1 MIFRLTLKLSKKV
14 GFTSLPALPSD
25 KNLNPLMDWN
35 ANLFTVQRTQYIIL
49 TNTASLYSMVMHGRG
64 ITSDRL
70 FIRDTLSYMKEFMTI
85 DGNKSIFEKFI
96 EPEGEN
102 IFFSKIIDRRVA
114 GSMNDLIFQAK
125 FHLIEGHKSPLDV
138 SFLLNESPMSYL
150 SYSRPKIEF
159 QKLHFEDGVSSGNG
173 QKENNVIH
181 INFVRPPTT
190 KY

>member
-1 MIFRLTLKLSKKV
+1 M
-14 GFTSLPALPSD
+14 TSLQALPTD
-25 KNLNPLMDWN
+25 QAENPLMDWN

-49 TNTASLYSMVMHGRG
+49 TNTASLYSMVMYGRG
-64 ITSDRL
+64 ITNDRQ
-70 FIRDTLSYMKEFMTI
+70 FIREVLSYMKEFMTI
-85 DGNKSIFEKFI
+85 DGNKVIYEKFI
-96 EPEGEN
+96 EPEN
-102 IFFSKIIDRRVA
+102 KRIFFSKIVDRRVS

-125 FHLIEGHKSPLDV
+125 MHLIEGHKSPLDV

-150 SYSRPKIEF
+150 SYSHPKIEF
-159 QKLHFEDGVSSGNG
+159 QKLHFRDAVSLGSG